1 MKWLKNLFACSQKTE
16 EEVAEENRIAKEEN
30 NKMLREQ
37 HDAWVERHNKRAA
50 VTPGVIPINPP
61 QGIDITVNNGNGQTG
76 TFKINPLTG
85 DILHGNNI
93 TTADPPPPGN
103 FDGFNETVAEMAA
116 EDNPE
121 ETRYFLIKGLYQF
134 SDPNLEPLEAVLYD
148 KEGNILSKRSI
159 MDKDLI
165 LSFQIKEIPEEGLD
179 LVLKVFLS
187 YQDHQIIQRDF
198 PSDFAQSY
206 AREYDRIGKFP
217 SNPETKR
224 IVLDLATDSDY
235 QEWVEKIKP
244 IERFLEGFYKDMEG
258 VHTDEFG
265 ISGINVSA
273 GGAVFTSALPA
284 SVAMPEPVSSAVSDT
299 QITQSMGTF
308 MDRLVQRGPK
318 PTA

>member
-1 MKWLKNLFACSQKTE
+1 MKWLKNLFACSQKTDKE
-16 EEVAEENRIAKEEN
+16 IAEEYRIAKEANDE
-30 NKMLREQ
+30 MLREKTVPEGFKL
-37 HDAWVERHNKRAA
+37 AGIKK
-50 VTPGVIPINPP
+50 VIKDGESATTLTISS
-61 QGIDITVNNGNGQTG
+61 T
-76 TFKINPLTG
+76 TG
-85 DILHGNNI
+85 DIVPGAILSISGTLPGNALSIDIPN
-93 TTADPPPPGN
+93 PSPPGN

-265 ISGINVSA
+265 ISSINASA
-273 GGAVFTSALPA
+273 GGICSSALPA
-284 SVAMPEPVSSAVSDT
+284 SVAMPAPVSSAVSDT
-299 QITQSMGTF
+299 QITQAPGTF
-308 MDRLVQRGPK
+308 LGRLVQRGPK
-318 PTA
+318 PAA